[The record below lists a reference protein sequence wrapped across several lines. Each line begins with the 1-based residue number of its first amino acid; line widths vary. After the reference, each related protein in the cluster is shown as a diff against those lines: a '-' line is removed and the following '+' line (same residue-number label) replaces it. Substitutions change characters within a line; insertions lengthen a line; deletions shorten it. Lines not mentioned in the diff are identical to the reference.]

1 MRFFFYIFLL
11 FSSLCFSQN
20 ATISGRVVDSQT
32 HEPMIYAEIFVQST
46 QNKND
51 FFGVITDEKGF
62 FQFKNLS
69 KGDYLL
75 KISFIGYENFTQTIQ
90 VESSKINL
98 GTIALQ
104 QTSENLSEI
113 VVEGKRSALSYGVD
127 RKTIN
132 ASAFPN
138 ATNAIDLLTN
148 VPSLQVSVDG
158 KITYREG
165 GTFSV
170 YINGIAVKDGQ
181 ERLRTLDASQIEKID
196 IITNP
201 SARYS
206 ASGTAGII
214 RITLKKNRLEGYNIN
229 SYAQA
234 STLGTHGIGYL
245 VDKKGKRGGWYASGN
260 YRKNYWN
267 DRNSESLNIIKNN
280 SQIFEIQQ
288 KEHFLANFRGMDLNF
303 GFNYDL
309 TDNDVIDI
317 SVDYQPLVSL
327 ENKKSKTQ
335 TTENVYDINRNL
347 ISSQDFQLNNYN
359 QFFYQNM
366 GVNLEYSHFFNKEKT
381 HFLKLMSN
389 YTLFFKNAGGINQ
402 NELITSTSTEVF
414 GNKNTEKG
422 EIFTGTEINYELPLS
437 EKTSVEAGLKIETD
451 NIPEITDQSGYFS
464 DDAIVSSPSYFPKNQ
479 FISYTQ
485 NIYAGYATFK
495 SSFGSFE
502 YKLGVRAENTFR
514 DILYSYEDA
523 TGRHSDPYKAN
534 FTDWF
539 PSVHLLYS
547 FSESSQVIANYSRRI
562 NRPHYSNL
570 IPALVWDDKYTLSTG
585 NSRLLP
591 IYTDSYEVGYKKS
604 WGSDF
609 ISAEVFARN
618 QHDLRNNYR
627 RPYRDNILLTT
638 PENVGKSWAV
648 GSELMA
654 GVDVLSWWNINASFT
669 SFYYDENTKIDG
681 VSARFSQWRFSGK
694 LNQTFKLPRNFSA
707 RLNTEYQSGQK
718 GLQYD
723 NGGYFL
729 ASASLTKSWAGN
741 RWQVSISGWNVIDSY
756 RNTSKIIQ
764 ENFSLRTDN
773 VYHPYFSLGVKYQ
786 FNNQK

>member
-1 MRFFFYIFLL
+1 MNFFFHIFLL
-11 FSSLCFSQN
+11 FSSLCFSQS
-20 ATISGRVVDSQT
+20 ATLSGRVVDSQT
-32 HEPMIYAEIFVQST
+32 QEPMVYAEIFVQST
-46 QNKND
+46 HNKND

-62 FQFKNLS
+62 FSLKNIP

-75 KISFIGYENFTQTIQ
+75 KISFIGYENFTQPIQ

-104 QTSENLSEI
+104 QTSENLSEV
-113 VVEGKRSALSYGVD
+113 VVEKKRSGFSYAVD

-138 ATNAIDLLTN
+138 ATNTIDLLTN

-214 RITLKKNRLEGYNIN
+214 RVTLKKKRLEGYNIN

-234 STLGTHGIGYL
+234 STLGTHIIGYSI
-245 VDKKGKRGGWYASGN
+245 DKKGKRGGWHTSGN
-260 YRKNYWN
+260 YQKSYFEN
-267 DRNSESLNIIKNN
+267 RNSESLNLVKNN
-280 SQIFEIQQ
+280 SQLFETQE
-288 KEHFLANFRGMDLNF
+288 KEKYLANFRIMYLDF

-317 SVDYQPLVSL
+317 SVGYNPLGART
-327 ENKKSKTQ
+327 NRKSEKQ
-335 TTENVYDINRNL
+335 ITENVFDSNQNL
-347 ISSQDFQLNNYN
+347 ISSQDVGLNDSFIYE
-359 QFFYQNM
+359 YQDIEA
-366 GVNLEYSHFFNKEKT
+366 NLEYSHFFNKDKT
-381 HFLKLMSN
+381 HSLKLSSN
-389 YTLFFKNAGGINQ
+389 YTMFLGTDLINKNV
-402 NELITSTSTEVF
+402 LITPSSSQFF
-414 GNKNTEKG
+414 GNKSIEKG
-422 EIFTGTEINYELPLS
+422 EIFTSTEINYELPLT
-437 EKTSVEAGLKIETD
+437 EKTSIEAGITIETD
-451 NIPEITDQSGYFS
+451 NIPEITEQSGYFS
-464 DDAIVSSPSYFPKNQ
+464 GDAIVSAPSHFPKNQ
-479 FISYTQ
+479 FINFTQ
-485 NIYAGYATFK
+485 NIYAGFATFK

-514 DILYSYEDA
+514 DILYSYEDV
-523 TGRHSDPYKAN
+523 TGRQTDPYKAN

-547 FSESSQVIANYSRRI
+547 FSASSQAVANYSRRI
-562 NRPHYSNL
+562 NRPNYGYL

-591 IYTDSYEVGYKKS
+591 TYTDSYEVGYKKS
-604 WGSDF
+604 WGNDF

-618 QHDLRNNYR
+618 QHDLHNNYR

-654 GVDVLSWWNINASFT
+654 GVDVLSWWNINTSFT

-729 ASASLTKSWAGN
+729 ASASLTKSWAEN